1 TASSDSRAAST
12 ADSLMGASVR
22 LRMRQ
27 LLHRADFDDC
37 DTRRRKP
44 RGHRARLVDVL
55 GLYQKKSTELLRR
68 LGEWTVR
75 GGDRA
80 APDPDGPRGPRRLQ
94 RVRDDV
100 VAAAPDLVVV
110 VERGIDQGLHLH
122 LGQGL
127 EHVLVV
133 VD

>member
-1 TASSDSRAAST
+1 DALRERGRRGEK
-12 ADSLMGASVR
+12 GAR
-22 LRMRQ
+22 NLFGRQ
-27 LLHRADFDDC
+27 A
-37 DTRRRKP
+37 
-44 RGHRARLVDVL
+44 ARLVDVL

-133 VD
+133 VDHEHELHRILLTAGDP